1 MVHRGDSVASTGS
14 SKEKYLKNDEYFL
27 KISTNFG
34 GSFAFSVV
42 HNKLLVQS
50 CANICS
56 AGSCTHLLVNIDS

>member
-27 KISTNFG
+27 KISTNL

-56 AGSCTHLLVNIDS
+56 AGACTHLSVNIDS